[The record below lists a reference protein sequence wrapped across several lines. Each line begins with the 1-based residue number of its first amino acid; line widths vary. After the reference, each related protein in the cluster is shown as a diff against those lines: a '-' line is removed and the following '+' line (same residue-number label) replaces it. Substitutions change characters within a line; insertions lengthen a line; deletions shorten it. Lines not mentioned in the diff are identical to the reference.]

1 MSSEAKTKI
10 VRAFMERGILLSEDV
25 IEQINYDN
33 YSDFESAMT
42 DVKLGEEQFFLDA
55 LTLSKISK
63 LKQKPINIQPNIQIS
78 AIEINNQPQIV
89 SQQSTALIL
98 EPPLEDKQGIET
110 LNQESEQEAESSAEI
125 AAALIEKYEVKLT
138 ALQDQDSQTSKQNI
152 PQIQDPTQDPLR
164 KVKVLFSYCGE
175 SKKRYVEDFVAHFNK
190 RYEAIKK
197 ILLNRQ
203 ELVNLLSINKIL
215 KEVFPEIFRGIST
228 GGSYC
233 GNESPFSSDG

>member
-98 EPPLEDKQGIET
+98 EPPLEDSRKRLSKIYYLLCRDSTACQLLWPG
-110 LNQESEQEAESSAEI
+110 LSRQKRSEH
-125 AAALIEKYEVKLT
+125 
-138 ALQDQDSQTSKQNI
+138 
-152 PQIQDPTQDPLR
+152 R
-164 KVKVLFSYCGE
+164 FS
-175 SKKRYVEDFVAHFNK
+175 RAP
-190 RYEAIKK
+190 I
-197 ILLNRQ
+197 
-203 ELVNLLSINKIL
+203 
-215 KEVFPEIFRGIST
+215 
-228 GGSYC
+228 
-233 GNESPFSSDG
+233 